1 MLVWR
6 IYDHKA
12 AYAMQPNFDPLDGHG
27 AALYPGR
34 WNRAGL
40 PLVYTS
46 QTPELA
52 MLELLTKLTP
62 ATFGVRLAVEIELPA
77 AARIEDA
84 TPAVAELLLR
94 GRSRQDSQ
102 DRDHD
107 HSQAQGDDDLRELGS
122 SWALSGRSLALK
134 VPSAVLPVSFNYLLN
149 PVHPHAKGLKV
160 TRQVQVSLDPRLL
173 PPPTAVRDDRR

>member
-6 IYDHKA
+6 IYDHNA
-12 AYAMQPNFDPLDGHG
+12 AYALRPGFDPLDGHG

-34 WNRAGL
+34 WNRPGL

-62 ATFGVRLAVEIELPA
+62 ATFGVRLAVEIELPSF
-77 AARIEDA
+77 ARIEDG
-84 TPAVAELLLR
+84 TPAVAELLLQR
-94 GRSRQDSQ
+94 RVNERSVEQLQ
-102 DRDHD
+102 
-107 HSQAQGDDDLRELGS
+107 ELGS
-122 SWALSGRSLALK
+122 DWALSGRSLALK

-149 PVHPHAKGLKV
+149 PLHPHAKDLKV
-160 TRQVQVSLDPRLL
+160 IRQVPVSLDPRLL
-173 PPPTAVRDDRR
+173 DAATKKP